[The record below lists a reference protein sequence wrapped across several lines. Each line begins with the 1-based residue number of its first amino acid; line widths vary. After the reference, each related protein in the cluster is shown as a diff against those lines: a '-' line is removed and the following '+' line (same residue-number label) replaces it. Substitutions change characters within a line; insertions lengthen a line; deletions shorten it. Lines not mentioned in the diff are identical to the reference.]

1 MLNVN
6 FDHLVFA
13 GPDLEIGIA
22 YFEKLLGVLAV
33 RGGSHPG
40 LGTRNAYIGLGPSSY
55 LEIIAPDPEQPRF
68 NGVRPFNIDR
78 LCDVQLIT
86 WVARQDNLSEFVKK
100 ASSEGIDLGVVV
112 PVSRLMPNGEA
123 LNWTLTFKPTM
134 ELYRLIPFF
143 IDWGT
148 TPHPSKNCPAGVLIK
163 SLVLTDPRPA
173 DLRRKLEC
181 LGLST
186 AVIEGASSS
195 ISVVID
201 SPNGEIELTSLAIQ
215 S

>member
-78 LCDVQLIT
+78 LCDIQLIT
-86 WVARQDNLSEFVKK
+86 WVARQNNLLEFVDK
-100 ASSEGIDLGVVV
+100 ASRQGIDLGVVV
-112 PVSRLMPNGEA
+112 PVSRLTPDGEA
-123 LNWTLTFKPTM
+123 LNWTLTFTPTM

-148 TPHPSKNCPAGVLIK
+148 TPHPSKNCPAGVFIK
-163 SLVLTDPRPA
+163 SLVLTDPRA
-173 DLRRKLEC
+173 DDLRRKLED
-181 LGLST
+181 LGLSV
-186 AVIEGASSS
+186 AVIKGASSS

-215 S
+215 A